1 MFTKRTINQQ
11 VSIDHADTASE
22 ALAFPSGNEPVLT
35 LGFMSTLLGR
45 PGDVEPIIEDLK
57 GVIFK
62 TPKPVPIPMPVG
74 NG

>member
-1 MFTKRTINQQ
+1 
-11 VSIDHADTASE
+11 
-22 ALAFPSGNEPVLT
+22 
-35 LGFMSTLLGR
+35 MSTLLLGR

-74 NG
+74 ETADEYPVRQRPQSWPLRGGAA